1 MASPAGK
8 AHLFGIRHHGPGCA
22 RSLAAALVD
31 LAPDCVLIEG
41 PPEADALLPLV
52 MEEGM
57 TPPVALL
64 IYAAENARRSAF
76 YPFAEFSP
84 EWQAI
89 RHALQHQ
96 VPVRFMDLP
105 VAHSLALERQEVPE
119 NAPDAD
125 EPPAAEEPTSEP
137 SIQTAAD
144 EAPEP
149 DKDPS
154 ATGDEET
161 FGSDSVRGDP
171 LGWLGRAAGFGDGE
185 EWWEHLVEQR
195 HDGQD
200 LFAAI
205 EEAMTAVRAEAPTS
219 KDDAELRREAL
230 REAHMRKTIRAAQ
243 KEGFQR
249 IAVVCGA
256 WHVPALAKM
265 PSAAFDNDLL
275 KGLPK
280 TKVEATWVPWTYSR
294 LAAESGYGAG
304 VDSPAWY
311 EHLWKRQDASLPRW
325 FARVGAVLREAD
337 LDCSSAHL
345 IECVRL
351 SESLAAMRHKPAP
364 GLAELMEAAR
374 AIVGMGDDTALR
386 LVRKKLIIGER
397 LGGVPESAPTV
408 PLQRDLQ
415 KLQKSLR
422 LKVSPTQENLDLD
435 LRKENDLLRSHLL
448 HRLRLLRVPWGE
460 VTDSRSGKGTFH
472 ELWRMQWKPEFAVA
486 LIEASPWGG
495 TVEDAASAM
504 ARHRAENATDLP
516 TLTHLVKEALL
527 ASLSAALATIVQELE
542 NRAAVTGD
550 ISQLMA
556 AVPPLAQVSRYGDVR
571 QTNSAQVLHVLDGML
586 TRICIGLPNA
596 CASLDDDAATVMSG
610 QITAVHQSVKLLEA
624 TEHLPGWLRALTLV
638 ADGQG
643 IHGRVA
649 GLCARLLLDEKTE
662 EDSEGAVSARMSRA
676 LSRGMAPESGA
687 AWLEGFLNQSSM
699 VLLHDDALFRL
710 LDDWV
715 RSLTP
720 DHFTAILP
728 LVRRTFALLAS
739 AERRQL
745 GERARK
751 HGGTASSGPPGSQD
765 GAESPGFTWDPD
777 RARRVVPVLR
787 QIFGLPAATP

>member
-1 MASPAGK
+1 
-8 AHLFGIRHHGPGCA
+8 
-22 RSLAAALVD
+22 
-31 LAPDCVLIEG
+31 
-41 PPEADALLPLV
+41 
-52 MEEGM
+52 
-57 TPPVALL
+57 
-64 IYAAENARRSAF
+64 IYASEDARRSAF
-76 YPFAEFSP
+76 YPFAAFSP

-89 RHALQHQ
+89 RHGIQSSI
-96 VPVRFMDLP
+96 PVRFMDLP
-105 VAHSLALERQEVPE
+105 VTHALALEARDEAPVESLEQEE
-119 NAPDAD
+119 SS
-125 EPPAAEEPTSEP
+125 AEEPEP
-137 SIQTAAD
+137 AGVPSAPVDEEVDLTD
-144 EAPEP
+144 EAPPHE
-149 DKDPS
+149 DD
-154 ATGDEET
+154 
-161 FGSDSVRGDP
+161 VRHDP
-171 LGWLGRAAGFGDGE
+171 LGWLGKAAGYGDGE

-205 EEAMTAVRAEAPTS
+205 EEAMTAVRAEAPVT
-219 KDDAELRREAL
+219 KDEAELRREAL
-230 REAHMRKTIRAAQ
+230 REAHMRRTIRAAQ

-304 VDSPAWY
+304 VTSPAWY
-311 EHLWKRQDASLPRW
+311 EHLWLRQDASLPRW

-351 SESLAAMRHKPAP
+351 SESLAAIREKPAP
-364 GLAELMEAAR
+364 GLPELMEAAR

-386 LVRKKLIIGER
+386 LVRQKLIIGER

-422 LKVSPTQENLDLD
+422 MKVSPTQEMLDLD
-435 LRKENDLLRSHLL
+435 LRKETDLFRSHLL

-460 VTDSRSGKGTFH
+460 VTDTRSGKGTFH
-472 ELWRMQWKPEFAVA
+472 ELWRYQWKPEFAVS

-495 TVEDAASAM
+495 TVEEAASAF
-504 ARHRAENATDLP
+504 AKDRAAKATDLP
-516 TLTHLVKEALL
+516 TLTLLVKEALL
-527 ASLSAALATIVQELE
+527 AHLAGALSGIVHELE

-550 ISQLMA
+550 VLQLMA

-571 QTNSAQVLHVLDGML
+571 KTDSGLVLHVLDGML

-596 CASLDDDAATVMSG
+596 CASLDDEAAANAVRHLS
-610 QITAVHQSVKLLEA
+610 AVHQAVKLLE
-624 TEHLPGWLRALTLV
+624 TETHREPWLRALAIV

-643 IHGRVA
+643 VHGQVA
-649 GLCARLLLDEKTE
+649 GLCARLLLDEKAE
-662 EDSEGAVSARMSRA
+662 QDSTNAVATRMSRA
-676 LSRGMAPESGA
+676 LSRGAPPEAGA
-687 AWLEGFLNQSSM
+687 AWLEGFLNQSGM
-699 VLLHDDALFRL
+699 VLLHDDRLFQL

-715 RSLTP
+715 RSLTA

-728 LVRRTFALLAS
+728 LVRRTFALIS
-739 AERRQL
+739 SPERRQL
-745 GERARK
+745 GERAR
-751 HGGTASSGPPGSQD
+751 HRGVAAGSGSNASSDPSD
-765 GAESPGFTWDPD
+765 VTWDPE
-777 RARRVVPVLR
+777 RAGLVVPVLR
-787 QIFGLPAATP
+787 QLFGLPSSHS

>member
-1 MASPAGK
+1 MASPASYV
-8 AHLFGIRHHGPGCA
+8 HLFGIRHHGPGCA

-31 LAPDCVLIEG
+31 LSPDCVLIEG

-64 IYAAENARRSAF
+64 IYVADNARRSAF
-76 YPFAEFSP
+76 YPFAAFSP

-105 VAHSLALERQEVPE
+105 VAHSLALERQEEPE
-119 NAPDAD
+119 NPSSEAAA
-125 EPPAAEEPTSEP
+125 PAAEESTNP
-137 SIQTAAD
+137 SLDQAAD
-144 EAPEP
+144 ATPESEALEV
-149 DKDPS
+149 DASTLVEDG
-154 ATGDEET
+154 ADDT
-161 FGSDSVRGDP
+161 VRGDP

-205 EEAMTAVRAEAPTS
+205 EEAMTAVRAEAPAT
-219 KDDAELRREAL
+219 KDDTELRREAL

-280 TKVEATWVPWTYSR
+280 TKVEATWVPWTYGR

-311 EHLWKRQDASLPRW
+311 EHLWLRQDASLPRW

-351 SESLAAMRHKPAP
+351 SEALAAMRQKPAP

-386 LVRKKLIIGER
+386 LVRQKLIIGER
-397 LGGVPESAPTV
+397 LGSVPESAPTV
-408 PLQRDLQ
+408 PLQRDLL

-422 LKVSPTQENLDLD
+422 LKVSPTQEALDLD

-460 VTDSRSGKGTFH
+460 VTDARSGKGTFH
-472 ELWRMQWKPEFAVA
+472 ELWRIQWKPEFAVA

-495 TVEDAASAM
+495 TVEDAAAGF
-504 ARHRAENATDLP
+504 ARDQAARATDLP
-516 TLTHLVKEALL
+516 TLTTLVKEALL
-527 ASLSAALATIVQELE
+527 ANLSAALTAIVHELE

-550 ISQLMA
+550 ISQLMG

-571 QTNSAQVLHVLDGML
+571 KTDGAQVLHVLDGML
-586 TRICIGLPNA
+586 TRICIGAPNA
-596 CASLDDDAATVMSG
+596 CASLDDEAASVMSR
-610 QITAVHQSVKLLEA
+610 QITAVHQAVKLLEGGS
-624 TEHLPGWLRALTLV
+624 HLPSWLRALTLV
-638 ADGQG
+638 ADGHG
-643 IHGRVA
+643 IHGQVA
-649 GLCARLLLDEKTE
+649 GLCARLLLDEKS
-662 EDSEGAVSARMSRA
+662 EDDAVTAVSARMSRA
-676 LSRGMAPESGA
+676 LSRGTPPESGA
-687 AWLEGFLNQSSM
+687 AWLEGFLNQSGM
-699 VLLHDDALFRL
+699 VLLHDDVLFRL

-715 RSLTP
+715 RSLTA

-728 LVRRTFALLAS
+728 LVRRAFALLAS

-745 GERARK
+745 GERARQ
-751 HGGTASSGPPGSQD
+751 HGGAAAGTSGSADAGD
-765 GAESPGFTWDPD
+765 GTDLAWDPE
-777 RARRVVPVLR
+777 RARLMIPVLR
-787 QIFGLPAATP
+787 QIFGLPS